1 MRPSQHKSAALGIF
15 QLCISLSL
23 ELSYAMLIA
32 MYDDGE
38 KQELH
43 LEHLFL
49 AVCSSA
55 LAFVFVNISLII
67 DIYHCNQ
74 I

>member
-1 MRPSQHKSAALGIF
+1 
-15 QLCISLSL
+15 
-23 ELSYAMLIA
+23 MLIA

-43 LEHLFL
+43 LKHLFL